1 MMRGGFGGGRGARM
15 SAGPSQLEEHED
27 TKPRLHSLSSA
38 LKMMAPRWPWII
50 VATVS
55 LCLLALSGLARP
67 LVIQRAID
75 RGFQNDDMGVI
86 WVAALIFLAFAA
98 LGYVTQASSTWLV
111 SWIGQGFVRDLRVR
125 LFAHLQQLSMSF
137 YDKENSG
144 RLLSRMSADTVAL
157 TDLINNAFIMLT
169 QSALLLGGT
178 VIILMLLSWQLSLVA
193 LVVVPPLVIATMIF
207 QHYSERAYEAVRDRI
222 ADVLVHMQESFAG
235 MKVVKAFARE
245 GHNMERFGA
254 INEANYVANLRA
266 VRIAAVYIPFIE
278 WLSGVGIGIILY
290 FGGRGVLGAE
300 VSVGTIAAFVF
311 YMSFIFQPIQQLS
324 MFFDMFQQG
333 MAALNKI
340 FGVITLEPAVQEA
353 ASPTPLPQP
362 VEGHLA
368 LERVTFGY
376 DPKAPVLHEVSVDIP
391 GGQRIAL
398 VGATGAGKSTIARLM
413 MRFYDPTGGSVRL
426 DGVDLREL
434 SFADLRRSVVMV
446 PQEGFLF
453 TGTIRD
459 NILFGRPDATADEV
473 VQACTRLG
481 VHDFIDSLPEGYE
494 TYVSFRGSRLSAG
507 EKQLVSLAR
516 AFLADPA
523 VVILDEATS
532 SLDPGTEAL
541 VEAAMHKLL
550 SGRTSI
556 VVAHRLT
563 TAERADRV
571 LVVDDGRVIEDGA
584 HEDLVELGGEY
595 AKLYSQWALRLQETE
610 VA

>member
-1 MMRGGFGGGRGARM
+1 M
-15 SAGPSQLEEHED
+15 SADLSVLEQHED
-27 TKPRLHSLSSA
+27 TRPRLHSLSGAIS
-38 LKMMAPRWPWII
+38 MIAPRWPWII

-67 LVIQRAID
+67 LIIQRAID
-75 RGFQNDDMGVI
+75 RGFLNDDMGVI
-86 WVAALIFLAFAA
+86 WVAALIFFALAV
-98 LGYVTQASSTWLV
+98 LGYATQAASTWLV
-111 SWIGQGFVRDLRVR
+111 SWIGQAFVRDLRVR
-125 LFAHLQQLSMSF
+125 LFTHLQRLSMSF

-178 VIILMLLSWQLSLVA
+178 VIILMLLSWQLALVA
-193 LVVVPPLVIATMIF
+193 LVVVPPLVVATVIF
-207 QHYSERAYEAVRDRI
+207 QSYSERAYEAVRDRI

-245 GHNMERFGA
+245 GHNMERFGE
-254 INEANYVANLRA
+254 INEANYDANLRA

-340 FGVITLEPAVQEA
+340 FGVLTIEPAVQEP
-353 ASPTPLPQP
+353 ASPRPLPQT
-362 VEGHLA
+362 VEGHIA

-376 DPKAPVLHEVSVDIP
+376 DPKTPVLHEVSLDIA

-413 MRFYDPTGGSVRL
+413 MRFYDPTAGAVRL

-434 SFADLRRSVVMV
+434 SSADLRRSVVMV

-453 TGTIRD
+453 SGTIRE
-459 NILFGRPDATADEV
+459 NILFGRPDATGEQV
-473 VQACTRLG
+473 FQACRRLG
-481 VHDFIDSLPEGYE
+481 VHDFIASLPEGYE
-494 TYVSFRGSRLSAG
+494 TLVSFRGSRLSAG

-523 VVILDEATS
+523 VLILDEATS

-541 VEAAMHKLL
+541 VEAAMHRML

-556 VVAHRLT
+556 VVAHRLS
-563 TAERADRV
+563 TAEHADRV
-571 LVVDDGRVIEDGA
+571 LV
-584 HEDLVELGGEY
+584 
-595 AKLYSQWALRLQETE
+595 
-610 VA
+610 